1 MAPRAV
7 RLLEWIGR
15 ALAAPRVGGPPR
27 SSMLRNSLTAL
38 TAATL
43 AAPGLAQRTPVT
55 PPAGPRPP
63 LQFVHA
69 LSAGA
74 AVWADG
80 TLGPV
85 EVDRSVGGAAPGDG
99 ATLQVGARTF
109 ATGFG
114 TRASS
119 VIAFDLEG
127 EALLFQSWVGIDEAV
142 GSAGTARFQ
151 VLGDGALLF
160 DSGLLSGSDE
170 AMSTGRLDVR
180 GVRELLLVALDGDDG
195 FDQDH
200 ADWGD
205 PVVFA
210 PAAPDGSGASSRGVR
225 GSWGPLLPWP
235 VQPVHA
241 SLLASGHIVS
251 HASADPTGPGDPD
264 PASPHDTTRVDRAT
278 VGSWIH
284 VAIDHP
290 TEELVGAGHAR
301 LADGTLIELGGFG
314 GRSGGAATGQDQSS
328 RLEDASGAWIPMAPM
343 AQPRFGAAALTLG
356 DGSLLALGGSNAGGT
371 GPLSPERFTGGRWS
385 PLEGIDVTAWNA
397 VGDPSLDG
405 TFPSAHVTSSGEILW
420 AGWDE
425 RAALLDL
432 TGGGATAFVGTR
444 ELTQRAWGTSSQLGP
459 DLVVLTGGVDHRGAP
474 GDALRSAARVDTSGA
489 TPAAAAT
496 LPPTLR
502 RADHDATILA
512 DGTLLVTGG
521 AARHAEGTNPASLE
535 TAELFDPSTGTWTLC
550 AGTTADRGYR
560 SSALLL
566 PDATVWVGGGDGR
579 ADAQVFSPPYLFDP
593 ATGQPAPRPAITSAP
608 QQLAYGSTFSVGL
621 ASGGAIAGVHLVR
634 AGSSTHGTNAD
645 QRFLALP
652 FTQAGASLSVDA
664 PPRGHDA
671 PPGAYMLFAVN
682 AAGVPSTAAWVRI
695 GPPRPSLWEF
705 AFASDAT
712 TPEPRHETA
721 MVEVSGKTYLI
732 GGRGLKQTQEYD
744 PVGRTWTDLGPPPF
758 EMHHFQPVAL
768 DGSIHVVGAFTGGY
782 PNESNVQ
789 NVWTFDPAANSW
801 TVGGAIP
808 PGRRRGA
815 AGTVVYGGKVYLV
828 GGNNQG
834 HNGGARPWF
843 DEYDPV
849 SGTWT
854 VLPDAPRP
862 RDHFLAVVVGN
873 RLVLAGG
880 RATTQPNPFVGTI
893 PEVDVYDFTT
903 GTWSTAASPLPTE
916 RAGTM
921 AVPVGRY
928 AVVVGGES
936 GSQVAA
942 HDEVDAF
949 DAIAERWTTLPPLVA
964 GRHSGGIAVLDG
976 VVHVASGSGNRG
988 GSPELPTLEIL
999 DGRTLL
1005 STSPTNPVENAG
1017 FDDGLTGWTAAGG
1030 VALNEWGG
1038 VAAPSARIDEGS
1050 IAQTLPVVAAQ
1061 TYRVRALYTSPS
1073 GAGSALLRATFL
1085 DSGGAVLAQPQAPLA
1100 PSALAQLAELV
1111 SSAPAGATHVR
1122 IEVEA
1127 AGGRIMLVDDLT
1139 LTAL

>member
-1 MAPRAV
+1 
-7 RLLEWIGR
+7 
-15 ALAAPRVGGPPR
+15 
-27 SSMLRNSLTAL
+27 MLRSSLTAL
-38 TAATL
+38 TAAALT
-43 AAPGLAQRTPVT
+43 ATALAQHTPVA
-55 PPAGPRPP
+55 PAANPRPP
-63 LQFVHA
+63 RAFVHA
-69 LSAGA
+69 LSEGS

-85 EVDRSVGGAAPGDG
+85 ETDRSVGSAAPGDG
-99 ATLQVGARTF
+99 AALQVGSRVFT
-109 ATGFG
+109 TGFG

-142 GSAGTARFQ
+142 GSAGSARFQ

-160 DSGLLSGSDE
+160 DSGLLSGADE
-170 AMSTGRLDVR
+170 AVSTGRLNVR

-205 PVVFA
+205 PVLFA
-210 PAAPDGSGASSRGVR
+210 PAAPDGSGVSSRGVR

-235 VQPVHA
+235 VQPMHA

-251 HASADPTGPGDPD
+251 HASADPTGPGDP
-264 PASPHDTTRVDRAT
+264 ALSSPHDSTRVDRAN
-278 VGSWIH
+278 VGSWTH
-284 VAIDHP
+284 EAIDHP

-301 LADGTLIELGGFG
+301 LADGTLVELGGFA
-314 GRSGGAATGQDQSS
+314 GRSGGAAAGQDQAS
-328 RLEDASGAWIPMAPM
+328 RLEDASGTWVPMVPMAR
-343 AQPRFGAAALTLG
+343 PRFGAAALTLG
-356 DGSLLALGGSNAGGT
+356 DGSLLALGGSNAGGS
-371 GPLSPERFTGGRWS
+371 GLFHPERFTGGRWTA
-385 PLEGIDVTAWNA
+385 LDGIDVSAWNA
-397 VGDPSLDG
+397 VGAPSLDG
-405 TFPSAHVTSSGEILW
+405 TFPSAHLTSSGEILW
-420 AGWDE
+420 TGWDE
-425 RAALLDL
+425 RVALLDL
-432 TGGGATAFVGTR
+432 TGSGTTAFVGTR
-444 ELTQRAWGTSSQLGP
+444 EVTQRAWGTSSQLGP
-459 DLVVLTGGVDHRGAP
+459 DLVVLVGGVDHRGAP
-474 GDALRSAARVDTSGA
+474 GEALRSAARVEITGA
-489 TPAAAAT
+489 SPAATA
-496 LPPTLR
+496 LPPPILR

-521 AARHAEGTNPASLE
+521 AAQHAEGPNPASLG
-535 TAELFDPSTGTWTLC
+535 TAELFDPVTGSWTLC
-550 AGTTADRGYR
+550 AGTAADRGFR
-560 SSALLL
+560 STALLL

-579 ADAQVFSPPYLFDP
+579 TDAQVFSPPYLFDSG
-593 ATGQPAPRPAITSAP
+593 TGEPAPRPAITSAP
-608 QQLAYGSTFSVGL
+608 QQLAYGGTFSVGL
-621 ASGGAIAGVHLVR
+621 ADGGAIAGVHLVR
-634 AGSSTHGTNAD
+634 AGSSTHGTNTD

-682 AAGVPSTAAWVRI
+682 AAGVPSIAAWVRI

-705 AFASDAT
+705 AFASDASI
-712 TPEPRHETA
+712 PEPRHETA
-721 MVEVSGKTYLI
+721 MVEVSGKAYLI

-815 AGTVVYGGKVYLV
+815 AGTVVYDGKIYLV

-843 DEYDPV
+843 DEYDPAT
-849 SGTWT
+849 GAWT

-893 PEVDVYDFTT
+893 PEVDVFDFTT
-903 GTWSTAASPLPTE
+903 GTWSTAVAPLPTA

-921 AVPVGRY
+921 AASVGRY
-928 AVVVGGES
+928 AVIIGGES

-949 DAIAERWTTLPPLVA
+949 DAIAERWATLPPLVT
-964 GRHSGGIAVLDG
+964 GRHSGGVAALEG
-976 VVHVASGSGNRG
+976 VIHVASGCGNRG
-988 GSPELPTLEIL
+988 GSPELPTLELL
-999 DGRTLL
+999 DGRALL
-1005 STSPTNPVENAG
+1005 SASPTNPVENAG
-1017 FDDGLTGWTAAGG
+1017 FDCGLTGWTAAGG

-1038 VAAPSARIDEGS
+1038 VAAPSARLDQGS
-1050 IAQTLPVVAAQ
+1050 IVQSLPVAALQ
-1061 TYRVRALYTSPS
+1061 SYRVRALYTSSS
-1073 GAGSALLRATFL
+1073 GAGSAVLRATFL
-1085 DSGGAVLAQPQAPLA
+1085 DSGGAVLTQPQVSLA
-1100 PSALAQLAELV
+1100 PSAPAQLAELV
-1111 SSAPAGATHVR
+1111 AAAPGGATHVR

-1127 AGGRIMLVDDLT
+1127 AGGRVLLVDDLT